1 MFAARILAVLV
12 VLTVPLVRPVDARDA
27 TPRQTYQVELAP
39 AGSASVRL
47 YAEEWGQGPPILLIH
62 GLGMSTFT
70 WRHIA
75 PRLAETHRVIAIDL
89 KGFGRS
95 DKPFDRAYS
104 ARDQAELVAAF
115 IEHRHLEQVTLVGH
129 SFGGTVALLTAVEMK
144 TRAPGRVARL
154 VLIDAPTLPQNFSDA
169 TLLASAPLL
178 PYGFL
183 ATTPPEIVVRL
194 ALGLARAP
202 GHPPSEEDIRG
213 YAAPL
218 YDLGARHALIQTAQ
232 GILAN
237 ETKAWVKAYRR
248 ADQPAL
254 LIWCRSDRVVPAAT
268 GRRLVRV
275 LPNARL
281 KLLSRCNH
289 VPQDEKPEAL
299 LSALQEFLQ

>member
-1 MFAARILAVLV
+1 MILSGVTA
-12 VLTVPLVRPVDARDA
+12 
-27 TPRQTYQVELAP
+27 
-39 AGSASVRL
+39 VRL
-47 YAEEWGQGPPILLIH
+47 YAEEWGEGPPLLLIH
-62 GLGMSTFT
+62 GLGMSTYT

-75 PRLAETHRVIAIDL
+75 PELGETHRVIAIDL

-104 ARDQAELVAAF
+104 ARDQARLVAAF
-115 IEHRHLEQVTLVGH
+115 IEHRHLDQVTLVGH

-144 TRAPGRVARL
+144 TRAPGRVTRL
-154 VLIDAPTLPQNFSDA
+154 VLLDAPALPQRFADA
-169 TLLASAPLL
+169 TQLATAPLL

-183 ATTPPEIVVRL
+183 ATTPPQIVVRL

-202 GHPPSEEDIRG
+202 GHPPPEEDIKG

-237 ETKAWVKAYRR
+237 ETKAWINAYRR
-248 ADQPAL
+248 ADLPAL

-268 GRRLVRV
+268 GRRLVRI
-275 LPNARL
+275 LPNASL
-281 KLLSRCNH
+281 TLLSGCNH
-289 VPQDEKPEAL
+289 IPQDERPEAL
-299 LSALQEFLQ
+299 LAALRPFLGK